1 LKTASLWGPPPS
13 RFYRFL
19 ESIIVSCGTNP
30 ELTIIGCADGKF
42 VLPAA
47 RKGLKVRAIDIDV
60 TALYGGAKPGV
71 DGEVVVPGLVSR
83 LKAEGLLGSVEVIC
97 SDFTKINPRPS
108 AAVFTSGSLQY
119 SYNLPKSASELL
131 ACLMT
136 FVAPRGL
143 LYIDYML
150 PYERK
155 YIGRPNCPDAE
166 WWRKEMKE
174 LNGWQ
179 VLHHRV
185 LPPIRDR
192 AHVEFPVDHFH
203 QWGHVLLRRS

>member
-19 ESIIVSCGTNP
+19 ESVIVSSGANP
-30 ELTIIGCADGKF
+30 ELAIIGCADGKF

-47 RKGLKVRAIDIDV
+47 RKGFKVLAIDIDAI
-60 TALYGGAKPGV
+60 ALYGGVKPGL

-83 LKAEGLLGSVEVIC
+83 LEVEGLLSNVEVVC
-97 SDFTKINPRPS
+97 DDFTSIDPRPS

-136 FVAPRGL
+136 FVAPQGL

-150 PYERK
+150 PYETK

-166 WWRKEMKE
+166 WWRKKVRE
-174 LNGWQ
+174 LNGWR

-185 LPPIRDR
+185 LPPTRDR